1 MKKLIS
7 LFLLLIVLAVS
18 GCSTVTYIKGSDMVE
33 DETQPPAGIVPG
45 EYQNAASII
54 FLDKVSMDKDIVS
67 CLEDRVKEHNP
78 AQAFIPYNKFANTMF
93 PDLPD
98 REVPR
103 EQESLP
109 RLLTD
114 EKFHKDVLSWG
125 VRYLIFVSG
134 TTWKTQ
140 EADN

>member
-1 MKKLIS
+1 MKKLVS

-18 GCSTVTYIKGSDMVE
+18 GCHTVMYIKGSDMVE
-33 DETQPPAGIVPG
+33 GETQLPAGIVPG
-45 EYQNAASII
+45 EYQNAVSII
-54 FLDKVSMDKDIVS
+54 FLDEVFMDKDIVS
-67 CLEDRVKEHNP
+67 CLENRIEKHNP
-78 AQAFIPYNKFANTMF
+78 AQAFISYNKFANTMF

-114 EKFHKDVLSWG
+114 ET
-125 VRYLIFVSG
+125 VS
-134 TTWKTQ
+134 
-140 EADN
+140 